1 MTTIN
6 THYTGPRING
16 DVEPIETATP
26 ATGNAAVVST
36 IASDSGGLDPSRRD
50 TLSSFRLSAPD
61 GNSPAGDFDDL
72 SATGQRIANLSE
84 SVQADVFAFMNLFFQ
99 MALETRKTASE
110 IRSTEREAKFQE
122 LQNAA
127 DKIREAGVYQM
138 VAGIVGG
145 VTTIASGA
153 LSMAGG
159 LKSLKA
165 SSDALGGLKSEK
177 LPNRPIELGDLEVS
191 QGANVGQSPNP
202 MMAQNQAQAIS
213 MKFGGLASGVQ
224 GAGQIA
230 SSGLGF
236 GATVAQTEQKEHETQ
251 AEKDQA
257 QVDTAN
263 ELYQNMQQTIQDVLS
278 RLAAIQQSN
287 SETTKQIVR
296 A

>member
-1 MTTIN
+1 MN
-6 THYTGPRING
+6 
-16 DVEPIETATP
+16 
-26 ATGNAAVVST
+26 
-36 IASDSGGLDPSRRD
+36 RRD
-50 TLSSFRLSAPD
+50 KLSLSGLPEPE
-61 GNSPAGDFDDL
+61 GQGPAGDL
-72 SATGQRIANLSE
+72 NATTQRIAHLSD

-110 IRSTEREAKFQE
+110 IRTAEREAKFQE

-138 VAGIVGG
+138 VAGIVSG
-145 VTTIASGA
+145 VATIGSGA
-153 LSMAGG
+153 LNMAGG

-165 SSDALGGLKSEK
+165 SSDALGGIKSEK
-177 LPNRPIELGDLEVS
+177 LPNRPIELSDLEVS
-191 QGANVGQSPNP
+191 QSPSVGQGLNP
-202 MMAQNQAQAIS
+202 ATAQTQAQAVG
-213 MKFGGLASGVQ
+213 MKFGGIASGVQ
-224 GAGQIA
+224 GAGQIGSA
-230 SSGLGF
+230 GLGF
-236 GATVAQTEQKEHETQ
+236 GASVAQTEQKEQETQ

-287 SETTKQIVR
+287 SDTVKQIVR

>member
-6 THYTGPRING
+6 PNYTGPRING
-16 DVEPIETATP
+16 DAEPSE
-26 ATGNAAVVST
+26 NAATAAGKATVVSDV
-36 IASDSGGLDPSRRD
+36 ASDSGGPDLSRRD
-50 TLSSFRLSAPD
+50 KLSLSGLPEPE
-61 GNSPAGDFDDL
+61 GQGPAGDL
-72 SATGQRIANLSE
+72 SATTQRIAHLSE
-84 SVQADVFAFMNLFFQ
+84 SVQADVFAFMNLFFK

-110 IRSTEREAKFQE
+110 IRTAEREAKFQE

-145 VTTIASGA
+145 VATIGSGA
-153 LSMAGG
+153 LNMAGG

-165 SSDALGGLKSEK
+165 SSDALKGFSSER
-177 LPNRPIELGDLEVS
+177 LPNRPIELSDLEVS
-191 QGANVGQSPNP
+191 QSPSVGQSLNP
-202 MMAQNQAQAIS
+202 ATAQTQAQAVG
-213 MKFGGLASGVQ
+213 MKFGGIASGVQ
-224 GAGQIA
+224 GAGQIGSA
-230 SSGLGF
+230 GLGF
-236 GATVAQTEQKEHETQ
+236 GASVAQTEQKEHETQ

-287 SETTKQIVR
+287 SDTVKQIVR